1 MWDFSVNLVATYG
14 CTNSTW
20 DIQDNNL
27 SSRSLAKTE
36 QANDRQAPNQELK
49 DLLALICMQNMH
61 GGGGVQK
68 GIVLSY
74 MTHIGGLVEN

>member
-1 MWDFSVNLVATYG
+1 MWDFSVSLVATYG

-36 QANDRQAPNQELK
+36 QANDQQAPNQDLK
-49 DLLALICMQNMH
+49 DLLAWWWWCLEGDCSQLYDPYRRP
-61 GGGGVQK
+61 GGK
-68 GIVLSY
+68 LSVD
-74 MTHIGGLVEN
+74 TDV